1 MVFDYSYVLSLIL
14 TLALAQMQASLRN
27 ALTTEVWRALMSKEF
42 ERLKALLCRSEPADW
57 EPQVDRG
64 EAAKL
69 AARWG
74 WIVRRAQERRAELP
88 HMRRPDRGALFG
100 PGAPTERP

>member
-1 MVFDYSYVLSLIL
+1 
-14 TLALAQMQASLRN
+14 
-27 ALTTEVWRALMSKEF
+27 MSKEF
-42 ERLKALLCRSEPADW
+42 ERLKALLYLSERAEW

-74 WIVRRAQERRAELP
+74 WLLRRVHDERAKLLQVQPDDRALLKSP
-88 HMRRPDRGALFG
+88 VTPPDR
-100 PGAPTERP
+100 P

>member
-1 MVFDYSYVLSLIL
+1 
-14 TLALAQMQASLRN
+14 
-27 ALTTEVWRALMSKEF
+27 MSKEF
-42 ERLKALLCRSEPADW
+42 ERLKSFLYWSEPADW

-74 WIVRRAQERRAELP
+74 WLLRQAREQRIQPSELRGLDAGKAVSPPRAQ
-88 HMRRPDRGALFG
+88 
-100 PGAPTERP
+100 

>member
-1 MVFDYSYVLSLIL
+1 
-14 TLALAQMQASLRN
+14 
-27 ALTTEVWRALMSKEF
+27 MSKEF
-42 ERLKALLCRSEPADW
+42 ERLKALLYWSEPSDW

-74 WIVRRAQERRAELP
+74 WLARRAREQRVEVPLMLASDL
-88 HMRRPDRGALFG
+88 GALG
-100 PGAPTERP
+100 TGDTAGSSTKTVKGR